1 MGKRLLTGRMN
12 SMGHY
17 FSNFTVLGH
26 LSKPTKYSSCPR
38 DSGVLTWTE
47 VDQGSKKQTRKKK
60 VKYCLLALPM
70 PSIMSNDI

>member
-1 MGKRLLTGRMN
+1 MGKRLLTGRMK

-47 VDQGSKKQTRKKK
+47 VDQGSKKQTRKKSL
-60 VKYCLLALPM
+60 CIA
-70 PSIMSNDI
+70 S